1 VQITVLSE
9 DHARR
14 SEIERFIADVYREH
28 YAASVTSFPPDLI
41 AMFAED
47 GQCVCASG
55 LRYAHTGFF
64 SESYLDAP
72 VEQAL
77 SQATGRVVD
86 RSSIFEVTGLASRAP
101 QAATRFLRRVV
112 AYGEL
117 AGFDW
122 AFFTATQRLRELL
135 NRINLPPLALAVADP
150 DRVANVETWG
160 SYYAS
165 TPIVCAVGRTTA
177 STFLSRRAPEAA
189 YA

>member
-1 VQITVLSE
+1 VQILVVSSE
-9 DHARR
+9 NQFRAQV
-14 SEIERFIADVYREH
+14 ERFIADVYREH
-28 YAASVTSFPPDLI
+28 YAASLTSFPPDLI
-41 AMFAED
+41 AMFGED
-47 GQCVCASG
+47 GECVCAAG

-64 SESYLDAP
+64 SECYLDVP

-77 SQATGRVVD
+77 SRATRKAID
-86 RSSIFEVTGLASRAP
+86 RSNIFEVTGLASSAP
-101 QAATRFLRRVV
+101 RAATRFLRRVV

-135 NRINLPPLALAVADP
+135 NRIDLPPLALAVADP
-150 DRVANVETWG
+150 RRVANAETWG

-165 TPIVCAVGRTTA
+165 TPIVCAVGRGTA
-177 STFLSRRAPEAA
+177 STFLSRQAPEAA